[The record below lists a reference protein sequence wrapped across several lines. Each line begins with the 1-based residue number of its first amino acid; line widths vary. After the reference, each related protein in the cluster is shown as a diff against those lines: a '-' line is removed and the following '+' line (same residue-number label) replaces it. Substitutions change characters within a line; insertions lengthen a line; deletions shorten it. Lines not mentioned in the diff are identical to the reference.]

1 MVKKILDPREN
12 KNLPGGES
20 NPGLSRDRRGYS
32 PLYYRGLRSKCVEA
46 EIYTLLIAYDHTTL
60 NTPVLV

>member
-1 MVKKILDPREN
+1 MKSSKKKKKKNPSSLMSFGEKKILDPREN

-32 PLYYRGLRSKCVEA
+32 PLYYRGLD
-46 EIYTLLIAYDHTTL
+46 LDG
-60 NTPVLV
+60 